1 MRMNK
6 KEQIEKIV
14 SLLNKAFDENC
25 KTCTYCKYETYPDC
39 NTRIYAEAIYEE
51 LQRKQFGN
59 KSGFRK
65 GYQKGFA
72 DGVKF
77 GKSFC
82 EPKLPEVNEK
92 GEPEQLNDLVYR
104 PLTQSPCL
112 NCDFYKKYL
121 AGGQLFIGDAPCQ
134 WCENQPGKITCA
146 TTTTTTGT
154 KIDKGDK

>member
-1 MRMNK
+1 MNK

-59 KSGFRK
+59 KNGFKKGYQK
-65 GYQKGFA
+65 GYQKGFDA
-72 DGVKF
+72 GVKM
-77 GKSFC
+77 GKSLFK
-82 EPKLPEVNEK
+82 PKLPEVNGNCEL
-92 GEPEQLNDLVYR
+92 GQLNDLVYR
-104 PLTQSPCL
+104 PLIQHPCL

-121 AGGQLFIGDAPCQ
+121 AGGQVFIGDAPCQ
-134 WCENQPGKITCA
+134 WCNNQPGKISFG
-146 TTTTTTGT
+146 TTVT
-154 KIDKGDK
+154 IDKGDK